1 MTNLSLKQLI
11 QTEIFIFLNNEFK
24 DLDISIN
31 EVEVTSCKNKEDGD
45 YASNIALKLA
55 KKVNQNPIELSTKIQ
70 SCISNK
76 AIKEIT
82 KIEVAG
88 PGFINF
94 FISTASKVLILQE
107 IMQKK
112 DNYGKNELG
121 CNKNILL
128 EFVSANPT
136 GPLHVGHGRGAV
148 FGDCLSN
155 LLGFSGYNVT
165 KEYYVNDAG
174 KQIMILT
181 LSVLYRYHEL
191 INESFKKFFKDFY
204 QGDYIWD
211 ISAHL
216 HREYGDIFFI
226 ENLENIKLDDLDQT
240 ILEVKNNLK
249 DKFEILREESV
260 NYIIQDIN
268 KTLVNI
274 DVNFDNW
281 YLESDLLKSDMLR
294 KTLDKLESKNM
305 IEKKEG
311 ALWFK
316 SKDNSDDTDRVL
328 VKSNGDHTYFL
339 SDIAYHQAKSNRNYD
354 VLLNVW
360 GADHHGYVPRIK
372 SAFHEIKRNRVSIE
386 ILLIQFANLYRGKTK
401 LQMSTRSGQFIKL
414 DELINE
420 IGKDAIR
427 FFYLMR
433 KNDQHLDFDIE
444 LAKKKTSDNPVFYIK
459 YAHARICSVLEQILD
474 RKINISNSN
483 IDFEILSL
491 DEEIELI
498 DKLRSFPNVL
508 KAACKKYE
516 PHIIT
521 NYQRE
526 LAQLFHSY
534 YNKCNIIKSN
544 EELRNARVY
553 LLRCIQIVLSNS
565 SNIIGISLPEKM

>member
-1 MTNLSLKQLI
+1 MTNLSLKQVI
-11 QTEIFIFLNNEFK
+11 QTEIFIFLNNQFK

-45 YASNIALKLA
+45 YASNIALKIA
-55 KKVNQNPIELSTKIQ
+55 KKVNQNPVELATKIQ

-82 KIEVAG
+82 KIEIAG

-94 FISTASKVLILQE
+94 FISTASKVLVLQE

-121 CNKNILL
+121 CNKKILL

-155 LLGFSGYNVT
+155 LLRFSGYDVT

-174 KQIMILT
+174 KQIMILS

-191 INESFKKFFKDFY
+191 INKSFKKFFKDFY

-226 ENLENIKLDDLDQT
+226 ENLENLKLNDLDRT

-249 DKFEILREESV
+249 DKFEILRKESV
-260 NYIIQDIN
+260 DYIIKDIN

-281 YLESDLLKSDMLR
+281 YLESDLLKSDMLK
-294 KTLDKLESKNM
+294 KTLDNLESNNK
-305 IEKKEG
+305 IEKKDD

-339 SDIAYHQAKSNRNYD
+339 SDIAYHQDKSNRDYD

-372 SAFHEIKRNRVSIE
+372 SAFHEIKKARTSIE

-444 LAKKKTSDNPVFYIK
+444 LAKKKTSDNPVFYIQ

-474 RKINISNSN
+474 RKISISCSN

-491 DEEIELI
+491 EEEIALI
-498 DKLRSFPNVL
+498 DKLRSFPSIVES
-508 KAACKKYE
+508 ACKKYE

-553 LLRCIQIVLSNS
+553 LLRCMQIVLNNS
-565 SNIIGISLPEKM
+565 SNIIGIALPEKM

>member
-155 LLGFSGYNVT
+155 LLRFSGYNVT

-174 KQIMILT
+174 KQIMILS

-372 SAFHEIKRNRVSIE
+372 SAFHEIKKNRVSIE

-508 KAACKKYE
+508 EAACKKYE

>member
-24 DLDISIN
+24 GLDISIN

-82 KIEVAG
+82 KIEVAS

-121 CNKNILL
+121 CNKNLLL

-155 LLGFSGYNVT
+155 LLRFSGYNVT

-174 KQIMILT
+174 KQIMILS

-191 INESFKKFFKDFY
+191 INENFKKFFKDFY

-249 DKFEILREESV
+249 DKFETLREESV
-260 NYIIQDIN
+260 NYIIEDIN

-281 YLESDLLKSDMLR
+281 YLESDLLRSDMLK
-294 KTLDKLESKNM
+294 KTLDKLESNNM
-305 IEKKEG
+305 IEKKDG

-339 SDIAYHQAKSNRNYD
+339 SDIAYHQAKSNRDYD

-372 SAFHEIKRNRVSIE
+372 SAFHEIKKDRTSIE

-444 LAKKKTSDNPVFYIK
+444 LAKKKTSDNPVFYIQ

-483 IDFEILSL
+483 IDFEVLSL
-491 DEEIELI
+491 DEEVALI
-498 DKLRSFPNVL
+498 DKLRSFPIVIE
-508 KAACKKYE
+508 AACRKYE

-553 LLRCIQIVLSNS
+553 LLRCMQIVLINS

>member
-121 CNKNILL
+121 CNKNLLL

-155 LLGFSGYNVT
+155 LLRFSGYNVS

-174 KQIMILT
+174 KQIMILS

-191 INESFKKFFKDFY
+191 INENFKKFFKDFY

-260 NYIIQDIN
+260 NYIIEDIN

-339 SDIAYHQAKSNRNYD
+339 SDIAYHQAKSNRDYD

-372 SAFHEIKRNRVSIE
+372 SAFHEIKKDRTSIE

-444 LAKKKTSDNPVFYIK
+444 LAKKKTSDNPVFYIQ

-483 IDFEILSL
+483 IDFEVLSL
-491 DEEIELI
+491 DEEVALI
-498 DKLRSFPNVL
+498 DKLRSFPIVIE
-508 KAACKKYE
+508 AACRKYE

-553 LLRCIQIVLSNS
+553 LLRCMQIVLINS